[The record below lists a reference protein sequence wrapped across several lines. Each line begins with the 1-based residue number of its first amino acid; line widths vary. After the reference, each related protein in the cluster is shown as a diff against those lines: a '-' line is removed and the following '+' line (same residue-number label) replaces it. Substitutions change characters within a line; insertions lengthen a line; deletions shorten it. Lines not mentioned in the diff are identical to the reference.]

1 MIFLTKA
8 KPNYLSW
15 NFRFCRL
22 AAFWVRKLLTWKRSH
37 RISEPWIHRHAEIL
51 LEAPRLRME
60 NTAGGELDQWTI
72 KSIYIYIFS
81 ILELG
86 RSFNRS
92 KLNLSQV
99 LSANSMYVC
108 TYVHSNILAPCN
120 IHRSGNRERRRRK
133 WDFLKKSQFV
143 GLWLIVQAR
152 FVKA

>member
-1 MIFLTKA
+1 
-8 KPNYLSW
+8 
-15 NFRFCRL
+15 
-22 AAFWVRKLLTWKRSH
+22 
-37 RISEPWIHRHAEIL
+37 
-51 LEAPRLRME
+51 ME

-120 IHRSGNRERRRRK
+120 IHRSGKSREAKGEMRL
-133 WDFLKKSQFV
+133 FEEV
-143 GLWLIVQAR
+143 TVCGCVAIVQAR
-152 FVKA
+152 FVKAKKPGVSVLPSSSLHSLN